1 MAPLMPAADVDIT
14 TGLVRGLVADQH
26 PDLAGL
32 PVEFMANGWDN
43 ALFRVGPRL
52 VARLPRRAQAAPV
65 LLNEQRWLSSLA
77 ARLPLPIPAPERTG
91 VPASGYP
98 WSWSLVPYLP
108 GTSAADVSSFDMTA
122 AAAAVG
128 GFLRAL
134 HVAAPPDAPEN
145 PFRGV
150 WLGER
155 EPTVLENLRTVAD
168 QVDEAAALRVW
179 SAAVAAPRHSGEP
192 VWVHGDLH
200 PGNILVDEGQV
211 SGVIDFGDLTAGDP
225 ATDLSVA
232 WMLLPLPAHEA
243 FFSASGAAYDAA
255 LRARARGWALAL
267 GLVFLTFS
275 ADNPRMLAIG
285 KRTLRR
291 VLGVR

>member
-179 SAAVAAPRHSGEP
+179 SAAVAAPRHSDEP